1 MVIQIVTVVVYLVL
15 GILEA
20 GRFKQINRDLGQE
33 PTFLGILLTILFMP
47 AVKLFQQVRRNF
59 TFYLVLVAILL
70 YLKYFI

>member
-1 MVIQIVTVVVYLVL
+1 MAIQIFTVVVYIVL

-33 PTFLGILLTILFMP
+33 PTFMGILLTVLFMP
-47 AVKLFQQVRRNF
+47 AVMLFQQVWRNF
-59 TFYLVLVAILL
+59 TFYLALAAILL